1 MANLREIRSRINGVR
16 STSKI
21 TQAMK
26 MVAAAKLRRAQ
37 DAIVSARPYAYNLKD
52 LITHLLARVDRST
65 LPVMMQREE
74 ISSVLLIIVTA
85 DRGLCG
91 AFNTNIIRHAMQRIH
106 KTYRELHRQG
116 KVKLICI
123 GRRGYTHFRKRDY
136 DVIDHHVGLVNS
148 ATYLDAANIMSGAL
162 ERFLSG
168 EFDRVE
174 VVYNEFK
181 SVIQQ
186 RIRDEQL
193 LPLPEEETD
202 ESESRY
208 HEFVDYIYEP
218 SEVELMEQL
227 IPKHLNFQLFR
238 TLLESNAAEQGARMT
253 AMDSATSNAKDL
265 IRDLQLEYNSA
276 RQDSITT
283 EILEIVSGAN
293 ALRQED

>member
-1 MANLREIRSRINGVR
+1 MANLREIRSRISGVR
-16 STSKI
+16 NTSKI

-37 DAIVSARPYAYNLKD
+37 DAIISARPYAHRMQD
-52 LITHLLARVDRST
+52 LIAHLLARVDRST

-74 ISSVLLIIVTA
+74 VESVLLILVTA

-91 AFNTNIIRHAMQRIH
+91 AFNTNIIRHATQRIH
-106 KTYRELHRQG
+106 KAYGDLHKQG
-116 KVKLICI
+116 RVKLLCV
-123 GRRGYTHFRKRDY
+123 GRRGFTHFSKRGY
-136 DVIDHHVGLVNS
+136 DIHDKHIGLINS
-148 ATYLDAANIMSGAL
+148 ATYLDAATIMKDVL
-162 ERFLSG
+162 ERYLLG

-174 VVYNEFK
+174 IIYNEFK

-193 LPLPEEETD
+193 LPLPEETADET
-202 ESESRY
+202 ESKY
-208 HEFVDYIYEP
+208 HQFVDYIYEP

-238 TLLESNAAEQGARMT
+238 TFLESNAAEQGARMT
-253 AMDSATSNAKDL
+253 AMDSATTNAKDL
-265 IRDLQLEYNSA
+265 IHDLQLEYNSA
-276 RQDSITT
+276 RQASITT

-293 ALRQED
+293 ALRQEE